1 MKQKEDGGLYVV
13 VIGFKS
19 FASTGQKEEAQA
31 MQSRF
36 SGKVMKICP
45 LNGER
50 ACQLQSQ
57 RRR

>member
-1 MKQKEDGGLYVV
+1 MKQKDGGGLCVV
-13 VIGFKS
+13 VISFKS
-19 FASTGQKEEAQA
+19 FASAGQEEEAQA

-36 SGKVMKICP
+36 TGKVRKICS